1 MKRAARLGPRPGAL
15 LAPWLGALL
24 ACGHAPPPA
33 AATAQPVRAELD
45 LAERAELA
53 RDHATARRH
62 YEAAV
67 VAAMGAAGRDLPS
80 LRLARREFAETLISW
95 GELPAAADQLAALV
109 AADPRNAAAWH
120 DLGMVRHAL
129 GDGPAARAA
138 LTQARSI
145 VPSDPRPRI
154 ALAALY
160 WKLGELAAARAEYTA
175 LLELSLPE
183 RVRDKVTWALQQL
196 AAKAPQPRP

>member
-1 MKRAARLGPRPGAL
+1 MKRLALQLSLGL
-15 LAPWLGALL
+15 LL

-33 AATAQPVRAELD
+33 AAPASPVRRELD

-67 VAAMGAAGRDLPS
+67 AAAVAAGSDLPS

-95 GELPAAADQLAALV
+95 GELPAAADQLAALTR
-109 AADPRNAAAWH
+109 ADPRDAAAWH

-129 GDGPAARAA
+129 GDGPAAIAA
-138 LTQARSI
+138 LARARAI
-145 VPSDPRPRI
+145 APSDPRPRI

-160 WKLGELAAARAEYTA
+160 WKLGDLPAARAEYTA
-175 LLELSLPE
+175 LLELSLPD

-196 AAKAPQPRP
+196 SPERKPPP